1 MDYSPIKSM
10 RIKNFR
16 NIGDITLDFNE
27 SPIIAL
33 IGDNEAGKTSVIKA
47 FCVVGLNAFS
57 KKQVKYIRQGT
68 NGFGIE
74 LKLEDGTVIT
84 RMKTNASNSLSI
96 QNGEDNWAI
105 SKIDAGIPVKL
116 QEVMGLIEEPETKE
130 LIHVRTYEDQLL
142 FVVTSDSTNYKVMY
156 NALKVDQLTKAVKLG
171 TIEVNGLKQ
180 LIDNNN
186 LVCKDL
192 MDSIRSI
199 RIVDT
204 EAISSLKDRLKNQ
217 IDTLRKLERAMDIQH
232 RVSSIKEELKAFEIC
247 SSLDTVDVVL
257 ADKLNKANQLI
268 SRVETIQS
276 NLSSYNSL
284 AEAESV
290 DAILATNLNLAI
302 QKLSSIQRLESN
314 LGAYKDLSSVESI
327 DISALDKLSRAY
339 EYASK
344 VDILK
349 RKLEIFSMGD
359 IHEIK
364 DSSLAKI
371 YSLQKSIEYK
381 QKIINLIGF
390 INGIE
395 AKRVELNRLMKESG
409 ALVSTCPR
417 CGEDVIIDTS
427 EIGG

>member
-33 IGDNEAGKTSVIKA
+33 IGDNEAGKTSVVKA

-74 LKLEDGTVIT
+74 LKLGDGTVIT

-96 QNGEDNWAI
+96 RNGEDNWAI
-105 SKIDAGIPVKL
+105 SKIDVGIPVKL

-171 TIEVNGLKQ
+171 TTEVNGLKQ

-232 RVSSIKEELKAFEIC
+232 RVSSIKEELKAFEMC

-284 AEAESV
+284 TEAESV
-290 DAILATNLNLAI
+290 DTILATNLNLAI

-314 LGAYKDLSSVESI
+314 LGAYKDLGSVESI
-327 DISALDKLSRAY
+327 DISALDKFSRAY

-371 YSLQKSIEYK
+371 SSLEKSIEYK
-381 QKIINLIGF
+381 QKIINLVGF

>member
-74 LKLEDGTVIT
+74 LKLADGTVIT

-105 SKIDAGIPVKL
+105 SKIDTGIPVKL

-232 RVSSIKEELKAFEIC
+232 RVSSIKEELKAFEMC

-284 AEAESV
+284 TDAESV

-314 LGAYKDLSSVESI
+314 LGAYKDLGSVESI
-327 DISALDKLSRAY
+327 DISTLDKFSRAY

-344 VDILK
+344 VGILK

-371 YSLQKSIEYK
+371 SSLQKSIEYK

>member
-74 LKLEDGTVIT
+74 LKLADGTVIT

-284 AEAESV
+284 TEAESV
-290 DAILATNLNLAI
+290 DTILATNLNLAI

-314 LGAYKDLSSVESI
+314 LGAYKDLGSVESI
-327 DISALDKLSRAY
+327 DISTLDKLSRAY

-371 YSLQKSIEYK
+371 SSLEKSIEYK
-381 QKIINLIGF
+381 RKIINLVGF

-395 AKRVELNRLMKESG
+395 AKRVELNRLIKESG

>member
-33 IGDNEAGKTSVIKA
+33 IGDNEAGKTSVVKA

-74 LKLEDGTVIT
+74 LKLADGTVIT

-105 SKIDAGIPVKL
+105 SKIDVGIPVKL

-171 TIEVNGLKQ
+171 TTEVNGLKQ

-232 RVSSIKEELKAFEIC
+232 RVSSIKEELKAFEMC

-284 AEAESV
+284 TEAESV
-290 DAILATNLNLAI
+290 DTILATNLNLAI

-314 LGAYKDLSSVESI
+314 LGAYKDLGSVESI
-327 DISALDKLSRAY
+327 DISALDKFSRAY

-371 YSLQKSIEYK
+371 SSLEKSIEYK
-381 QKIINLIGF
+381 QKIINLVGF

>member
-1 MDYSPIKSM
+1 MNYSPIKSM

-33 IGDNEAGKTSVIKA
+33 IGDNEAGKTSVVKA
-47 FCVVGLNAFS
+47 FCVIGLNAFS

-74 LKLEDGTVIT
+74 LKLADGTVIT

-105 SKIDAGIPVKL
+105 SKIDTGIPVKL

-171 TIEVNGLKQ
+171 TTEVNGLKQ

-204 EAISSLKDRLKNQ
+204 EAISSLKDRLKSQ
-217 IDTLRKLERAMDIQH
+217 IGTLRKLERAMDIQH
-232 RVSSIKEELKAFEIC
+232 RVSSIKEELKAFEMC

-284 AEAESV
+284 TEAESV
-290 DAILATNLNLAI
+290 DTILATNLNLAI

-314 LGAYKDLSSVESI
+314 LGAYKDLGSVESI
-327 DISALDKLSRAY
+327 DISTLDKFSRAY

-371 YSLQKSIEYK
+371 SSLEKSIEYK
-381 QKIINLIGF
+381 RKIINLVGF

>member
-33 IGDNEAGKTSVIKA
+33 IGDNEAGKTSVVKA

-74 LKLEDGTVIT
+74 LKLADGTVIT

-142 FVVTSDSTNYKVMY
+142 FVVTSDSINYKVMY

-204 EAISSLKDRLKNQ
+204 EAISSLKDRLKSQ
-217 IDTLRKLERAMDIQH
+217 IDSLRKLERAMDIQH
-232 RVSSIKEELKAFEIC
+232 RVSSIKEELKAFEMC

-284 AEAESV
+284 TEAESV
-290 DAILATNLNLAI
+290 DTILATNLNLAI

-327 DISALDKLSRAY
+327 DISTLDKLSRAARY
-339 EYASK
+339 TSK

-371 YSLQKSIEYK
+371 SSLEKSIEYK
-381 QKIINLIGF
+381 RKIINLVGF
-390 INGIE
+390 INDIE

>member
-74 LKLEDGTVIT
+74 LKLADGTVIT

-105 SKIDAGIPVKL
+105 SKIDTGIPVKL

-232 RVSSIKEELKAFEIC
+232 RVSSIKEELKAFEMC

-371 YSLQKSIEYK
+371 SSLEKSIEYK
-381 QKIINLIGF
+381 RKIINLIGF
-390 INGIE
+390 IKGIE

>member
-171 TIEVNGLKQ
+171 TTEVNGLKQ

-186 LVCKDL
+186 LLCKDL

-232 RVSSIKEELKAFEIC
+232 RVSSIKEELKAFEMC

-284 AEAESV
+284 TEAESV
-290 DAILATNLNLAI
+290 DTILATNLNLAI

-314 LGAYKDLSSVESI
+314 LGAYKDLGSVESI
-327 DISALDKLSRAY
+327 DISALDKLSRAARY
-339 EYASK
+339 TSK

-349 RKLEIFSMGD
+349 RRLEIFSMGD

-371 YSLQKSIEYK
+371 SSLEKSIEYK

>member
-74 LKLEDGTVIT
+74 LKLEDGTTIT

-171 TIEVNGLKQ
+171 TTEVNGLKQ

-232 RVSSIKEELKAFEIC
+232 RVSSIKEELKAFEMC

-276 NLSSYNSL
+276 NLSSYNRL
-284 AEAESV
+284 TEAESV

-327 DISALDKLSRAY
+327 DISALDKLSRAARY
-339 EYASK
+339 TSK
-344 VDILK
+344 VGILK

-371 YSLQKSIEYK
+371 SSLQKSIEYK

>member
-33 IGDNEAGKTSVIKA
+33 IGDNEAGKTSVVKA

-74 LKLEDGTVIT
+74 LKLADGTVIT

-171 TIEVNGLKQ
+171 TTEVNGLKQ

-232 RVSSIKEELKAFEIC
+232 RVSSIKEELKAFEMC

-284 AEAESV
+284 TEAESV
-290 DAILATNLNLAI
+290 DTILATNLNLAI

-314 LGAYKDLSSVESI
+314 LGAYKDLGSVESI
-327 DISALDKLSRAY
+327 DISALDKFSRAY

-371 YSLQKSIEYK
+371 SSLEKSIEYK
-381 QKIINLIGF
+381 QKIINLVGF

>member
-74 LKLEDGTVIT
+74 LKLADGTVIT

-171 TIEVNGLKQ
+171 TTEVNGLKQ

-232 RVSSIKEELKAFEIC
+232 RVSSIKEELKAFEMY

-284 AEAESV
+284 TEAESV
-290 DAILATNLNLAI
+290 DTILATNLNLAI
-302 QKLSSIQRLESN
+302 QKLSSIQRLKSN

-327 DISALDKLSRAY
+327 DISTLDKFSRAY

-344 VDILK
+344 VGILK

-371 YSLQKSIEYK
+371 SSLQKSIEYK

>member
-74 LKLEDGTVIT
+74 LKLKDGTVIT

-171 TIEVNGLKQ
+171 TTEVNGLRQ

-232 RVSSIKEELKAFEIC
+232 RVSSIKEELKAFEMC
-247 SSLDTVDVVL
+247 SSIDTVDVVL

-284 AEAESV
+284 TEAESV
-290 DAILATNLNLAI
+290 DTILATNLNLAI

-327 DISALDKLSRAY
+327 DISTLDKLSRAARY
-339 EYASK
+339 TSK

-349 RKLEIFSMGD
+349 RKLEIFD
-359 IHEIK
+359 IEDVHEIK
-364 DSSLAKI
+364 ESSLAKI
-371 YSLQKSIEYK
+371 SSLQRSIGYK
-381 QKIINLIGF
+381 QKIINLVGF
-390 INGIE
+390 INNIE

>member
-74 LKLEDGTVIT
+74 LKLADGTVIT

-105 SKIDAGIPVKL
+105 SKIDTGIPVKL

-232 RVSSIKEELKAFEIC
+232 RVSSIKEELKAFEMC

-276 NLSSYNSL
+276 NLSSYNGL
-284 AEAESV
+284 TEAESV
-290 DAILATNLNLAI
+290 DTILATNLNLAI

-314 LGAYKDLSSVESI
+314 LGAYKDLGSVESI
-327 DISALDKLSRAY
+327 DISTLDKLSRAY

-349 RKLEIFSMGD
+349 KKLEIFSMGD

-371 YSLQKSIEYK
+371 SSLEKSIEYK
-381 QKIINLIGF
+381 RKIINLVGF

>member
-74 LKLEDGTVIT
+74 LKLKDGTVIT

-105 SKIDAGIPVKL
+105 SKIDTGIPVKL

-171 TIEVNGLKQ
+171 TTEVNGLKQ

-232 RVSSIKEELKAFEIC
+232 RVSGIKEELKAFEMC

-284 AEAESV
+284 TEAESV
-290 DAILATNLNLAI
+290 DTILATNLNLAI
-302 QKLSSIQRLESN
+302 QKLSSIQRLKSN

-327 DISALDKLSRAY
+327 DISTLDKFSRAY

-344 VDILK
+344 VGILK

-371 YSLQKSIEYK
+371 SSLQKSIEYK

-395 AKRVELNRLMKESG
+395 TKRVELNRLMKESG

>member
-74 LKLEDGTVIT
+74 LKLKDGTVIT

-105 SKIDAGIPVKL
+105 SKIDTGIPVKL

-232 RVSSIKEELKAFEIC
+232 RVSSIKEELKAFEMC

-284 AEAESV
+284 TDAESV

-327 DISALDKLSRAY
+327 DISTLDKLSRAY

-371 YSLQKSIEYK
+371 SSLQKSIEYK

-390 INGIE
+390 IKDIE